1 MRAPLGHPEAGAGRP
16 VARRCPSSGPTGRHR
31 LDHLRRRE
39 QAPELSSILEP
50 DGAPTALGPRSGR
63 RPPHPR
69 GVSSRVESGS
79 SAARAR
85 RSRPWSPRRRAWRR
99 GAPGP
104 GPTTVPSSMP
114 APRSRALDGAPP
126 NPNRLGTVPCSV
138 SGSGRRGRSS
148 RGAGRVVGAPS
159 LVPRAEPRE
168 SRAQLAW
175 TMWRPRP
182 PGSPATACRLRTGK
196 GVARPEASPAARPTP
211 RRPGLRVRP
220 ADPRPRPVRG
230 HIFRRRPVHLDIGR
244 AHVDG
249 RARDRERGRDCRTP
263 LRAERGEPVPYHGP
277 GDPSRSAC
285 APSPP
290 RQGPTRRGTHQ
301 ARDAR
306 VIEAVA
312 PPPGAVP
319 GPVGP
324 EVSEAGRGSG
334 QCGRAVVGPGQPQC
348 AR

>member
-138 SGSGRRGRSS
+138 SGSGRRRRSS
-148 RGAGRVVGAPS
+148 RGAGCVVGAPS
-159 LVPRAEPRE
+159 LLPHDGASRDPRDCSPRRRLDASFGPPGGRVGRRCDRSVPPPREPLWPPRQRGRAEPRE
-168 SRAQLAW
+168 S
-175 TMWRPRP
+175 
-182 PGSPATACRLRTGK
+182 
-196 GVARPEASPAARPTP
+196 
-211 RRPGLRVRP
+211 
-220 ADPRPRPVRG
+220 
-230 HIFRRRPVHLDIGR
+230 
-244 AHVDG
+244 
-249 RARDRERGRDCRTP
+249 
-263 LRAERGEPVPYHGP
+263 
-277 GDPSRSAC
+277 
-285 APSPP
+285 
-290 RQGPTRRGTHQ
+290 
-301 ARDAR
+301 
-306 VIEAVA
+306 
-312 PPPGAVP
+312 
-319 GPVGP
+319 
-324 EVSEAGRGSG
+324 
-334 QCGRAVVGPGQPQC
+334 
-348 AR
+348 